1 MKLKNA
7 PLKFQKLK
15 TYLRRPIKKR
25 EGTNSP
31 HCKPSAEARKRVA
44 VGHLNLLVS
53 KIAKIA
59 ATPLIVVKLSRRGF
73 LGSLG

>member
-25 EGTNSP
+25 ERGQIAPFASP
-31 HCKPSAEARKRVA
+31 LQK
-44 VGHLNLLVS
+44 
-53 KIAKIA
+53 
-59 ATPLIVVKLSRRGF
+59 
-73 LGSLG
+73 